1 MEMEEMNSTN
11 WSQSVA
17 GVCLKDGKVL
27 LARHTYGSGKG
38 KLIIPGGYVKFGELP
53 EETLVREYLEET
65 GVKVR
70 AGRLLGIRF
79 NEKDWYVVFAA
90 EYVEGVERSDGDEN
104 SEVVWMDVDDALRDD
119 AVPIDDPRLASCEKL
134 AVLLGTEGDGLADG
148 TIAACDHTVRIPMS
162 HGVDSLNVAAASA
175 VAFWEL
181 VKRKNGDRT
190 I

>member
-1 MEMEEMNSTN
+1 MEKEEMNRTN

-90 EYVEGVERSDGDEN
+90 EYIEGVERSDGVEN
-104 SEVVWMDVDDALRDD
+104 SEVVWMDAAEALQDET
-119 AVPIDDPRLASCEKL
+119 VPGLTKTMIECALK
-134 AVLLGTEGDGLADG
+134 GDG
-148 TIAACDHTVRIPMS
+148 
-162 HGVDSLNVAAASA
+162 
-175 VAFWEL
+175 FEL
-181 VKRKNGDRT
+181 TPYQTTKPGNYLY